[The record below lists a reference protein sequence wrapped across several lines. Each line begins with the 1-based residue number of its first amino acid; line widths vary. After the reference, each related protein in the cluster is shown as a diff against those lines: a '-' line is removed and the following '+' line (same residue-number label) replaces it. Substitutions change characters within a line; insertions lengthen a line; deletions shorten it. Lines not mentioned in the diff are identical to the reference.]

1 MSDSCSARPGV
12 KSGGGWASIL
22 YTLRKARQAGGFLA
36 LYKAMRSKN
45 ACKTCAL
52 GMGGQ
57 LGGMVN
63 ERGHFPEVCKKSIQ
77 AMVADMQGRVREDF
91 FRSFSLADL
100 QGFSSREM
108 ESSGRL
114 VEPVVAGPGDTHY
127 RPVSWDDAVARI
139 VGKLKVTRPDETFF
153 YFSGRSSNEAGFLL
167 QLFARQYGTNNV
179 NNCSYY
185 CHQASGVGLASVYGS
200 GTASVVLDDVEHCD
214 LLFLVGANPASNH
227 PRLMSTIVSMKSRGG
242 KVVVVNPVREVGLV
256 NFRVPSKVRSML
268 FGSPIADVYVQPHI
282 GADIAF
288 FAGIAKNLLT
298 RNAVDQFFIDD
309 HCEHWESFRE
319 WVDALSWDDIITR
332 SGIDRSTI
340 DQATALFAES
350 KGTIFAW
357 AMGVT
362 HHEHGVQNVQMMA
375 NLALM
380 RGMLGKPHAG
390 LLPIRG
396 HSNVQGIG
404 SMGVTPK
411 LKADVLK
418 RLEDNFGFTPPA
430 TPGLDTL
437 GSVERAAEGKVSVAF
452 CIGGNLYGSNPDA
465 NFARDALG
473 KVDLVVYLSTTLNT
487 GHAMGLGKETIILPV
502 LARDEE
508 RQSTT
513 QESMFNYMRVSD
525 GGPARYEGPRS
536 EVEIV
541 AAIGQGVFNGNSP
554 IDWRAMEQHDSI
566 RAAIAKVIPG
576 YEPIEHAASHKQE
589 FQIRGRTFHK
599 PEFKTPS
606 GKAQFHT
613 VPMPAAKSNGSF
625 MLMTLRSEGQFNTVV
640 YEEEDVY
647 RGQERRDVIMMHP
660 TDRERLGLHINQP
673 VTVRTSAGSL
683 GNVLVRELDIRPGNV
698 AMYYP
703 EANVLVPRACDPAS
717 RTPAFKSVAVEIRA
731 L

>member
-1 MSDSCSARPGV
+1 
-12 KSGGGWASIL
+12 
-22 YTLRKARQAGGFLA
+22 
-36 LYKAMRSKN
+36 
-45 ACKTCAL
+45 
-52 GMGGQ
+52 
-57 LGGMVN
+57 
-63 ERGHFPEVCKKSIQ
+63 
-77 AMVADMQGRVREDF
+77 
-91 FRSFSLADL
+91 
-100 QGFSSREM
+100 
-108 ESSGRL
+108 
-114 VEPVVAGPGDTHY
+114 
-127 RPVSWDDAVARI
+127 
-139 VGKLKVTRPDETFF
+139 
-153 YFSGRSSNEAGFLL
+153 
-167 QLFARQYGTNNV
+167 
-179 NNCSYY
+179 
-185 CHQASGVGLASVYGS
+185 
-200 GTASVVLDDVEHCD
+200 
-214 LLFLVGANPASNH
+214 
-227 PRLMSTIVSMKSRGG
+227 MKSRGG
-242 KVVVVNPVREVGLV
+242 KVIVVNPVREVGLV
-256 NFRVPSKVRSML
+256 NFRVPSKVRSLL
-268 FGSPIADVYVQPHI
+268 FGSPIADEYVQPHI

-288 FAGIAKNLLT
+288 FAGVAKGLFE
-298 RNAVDQFFIDD
+298 RDAIDQSFIDD
-309 HCEHWESFRE
+309 RCERWESFRE
-319 WVDALSWDDIITR
+319 WVDSLSWDAIVAS
-332 SGIDRSTI
+332 SGVDRATIDRAA
-340 DQATALFAES
+340 DLYAAS

-396 HSNVQGIG
+396 HSNIQGIG

-411 LKADVLK
+411 LKAEVMK
-418 RLEDNFGFTPPA
+418 RLEENFAFTPPT

-437 GSVERAAEGKVSVAF
+437 GSIERAAEGRIRVAF
-452 CIGGNLYGSNPDA
+452 CVGGNLYGSNPDA
-465 NFARDALG
+465 DFARQALS

-487 GHAMGLGKETIILPV
+487 GHAMGLGKETIVLPV

-513 QESMFNYMRVSD
+513 QESMFNFVRLSD

-541 AAIGQGVFNGNSP
+541 AAIAQGVFGGSGP

-576 YEPIEHAASHKQE
+576 YESIEHVASHKKE

-599 PEFKTPS
+599 PEFKTQS

-613 VPMPAAKSNGSF
+613 VPLPAARSNGGL

-660 TDRERLGLHINQP
+660 SDRERLGLRIDQP
-673 VTVRTSAGSL
+673 VSVRTSAGSL

-717 RTPAFKSVAVEIRA
+717 RTPAFKSVPVEIRA
-731 L
+731 E

>member
-1 MSDSCSARPGV
+1 MSNSCSARPKP

-36 LYKAMRSKN
+36 LFKALRSKN

-91 FRSFSLADL
+91 FRTFSLADL
-100 QGFSSREM
+100 QGFSSRAM

-114 VEPVVAGPGDTHY
+114 VEPVAASPGDSHY
-127 RPVSWDDAVARI
+127 RPISWDDALDRI
-139 VGKLKVTRPDETFF
+139 GEKLKTTAPDDSFF

-200 GTASVVLDDVEHCD
+200 GTASVVLEDVEQCD
-214 LLFLVGANPASNH
+214 LLILVGANPASNH
-227 PRLMSTIVSMKSRGG
+227 PRLMSTIVNMKSRGG

-256 NFRVPSKVRSML
+256 NFRVPSNVRSLL
-268 FGSPIADVYVQPHI
+268 FGSPIADIYVQPHI

-288 FAGIAKNLLT
+288 FAGIAKGLMEGD
-298 RNAVDQFFIDD
+298 AVDHDFIQG
-309 HCEHWESFRE
+309 HCEHWEAFRD
-319 WVDALSWDDIITR
+319 WANALTWDDIVAA
-332 SGIDRSTI
+332 SGVDRQTIDRVVEVY
-340 DQATALFAES
+340 AKS

-380 RGMLGKPHAG
+380 RGMLGRPHAG

-396 HSNVQGIG
+396 HSNIQGIG

-411 LKADVLK
+411 LKAEVLK
-418 RLEDNFGFTPPA
+418 RLEENFGFAAPTA
-430 TPGLDTL
+430 PGLDTL
-437 GSVERAAEGKVSVAF
+437 GSMERAAEGRIRVAI
-452 CIGGNLYGSNPDA
+452 CLGGNLYGSNPDA
-465 NFARDALG
+465 NFARETLSTI
-473 KVDLVVYLSTTLNT
+473 DLVVYLSTTLNT
-487 GHAMGLGKETIILPV
+487 GHAVGLGKETIILPV

-513 QESMFNYMRVSD
+513 QESMFNFVRLSD
-525 GGPARYEGPRS
+525 GGPARYKGPRS
-536 EVEIV
+536 EVEVV
-541 AAIGQGVFNGNSP
+541 AALAQRLFDGDGP
-554 IDWRAMEQHDSI
+554 IDWQAMEQHDSI

-576 YEPIEHAASHKQE
+576 YEAIEDVARHKQE

-606 GKAQFHT
+606 GKALFHT
-613 VPMPAAKSNGSF
+613 APMPAVRPDGALT
-625 MLMTLRSEGQFNTVV
+625 LMTLRSEGQFNTVV

-660 TDRERLGLHINQP
+660 SDRARLDLRVDQP
-673 VTVRTSAGSL
+673 VTVRTACGSL

-703 EANVLVPRACDPAS
+703 EANVLVPRTCDPAS
-717 RTPAFKSVAVEIRA
+717 RTPAFKSVPVEIVA
-731 L
+731 